1 MQRWTALLFGVLVAG
16 AVVLAFVRP
25 AERGGATAAASSS
38 PSASASAAAHPG
50 PAAGTDAG
58 SEPTDAGVAAF
69 PDPGSPIDSPLF
81 GTSDAGTTL
90 INGEL
95 PPPLAGDTPK
105 TVTFGVILIE
115 YRGAQGAK
123 PNARTRDEALAL
135 AKQLAEDAKQDFKA
149 AVAKGDPGSK
159 ENLGKIS
166 RGFLEPAPEYTLFSL
181 AKDGVSDPVETPRG
195 FWIIKRL
202 E

>member
-1 MQRWTALLFGVLVAG
+1 M
-16 AVVLAFVRP
+16 
-25 AERGGATAAASSS
+25 
-38 PSASASAAAHPG
+38 
-50 PAAGTDAG
+50 
-58 SEPTDAGVAAF
+58 
-69 PDPGSPIDSPLF
+69 
-81 GTSDAGTTL
+81 
-90 INGEL
+90 

-105 TVTFGVILIE
+105 TVTFGVILVE

-123 PNARTRDEALAL
+123 PNARTRDEALEL
-135 AKQLAEDAKQDFKA
+135 AKQLAADAKQDFKA

-159 ENLGKIS
+159 ENLGKIP

-195 FWIIKRL
+195 FWIIKRI